1 VHSAGEVCVIVTA
14 AASVQTVLA
23 LSTMSTTSLEAVSA
37 ACSNGSVQ
45 FFQLYVGRDHDA
57 VRRLVARA
65 EHARYSAIMLTVD
78 VPVFGKRRA
87 QLYNPT
93 TLAAHLQSV
102 SAYTLC
108 NSRHS

>member
-1 VHSAGEVCVIVTA
+1 MPVVVTA

-23 LSTMSTTSLEAVSA
+23 LSTMSTMSLEAVSA
-37 ACSNGSVQ
+37 ACSAGSVQ